1 MAILANEKV
10 LTLDYWK
17 PARLLKVGDYVFDR
31 TGKLVQVKLVQEYRA
46 QRCYLVQ
53 FSDNLSVSGDEN
65 LGFFSENKLHRNKI
79 QQYKQV
85 QKFRSPLKLINVKQL
100 LTKSLKCRP
109 VEYEYS
115 IQTTHPLELPHQTLP
130 VPPFVFGFWFF
141 NRKMNKRMTPP
152 KNFKDDVHQEFKD
165 AGYQLTEGWIS
176 ESGEREF
183 SAIPSIEHH
192 LLPNIPYKIPNNYL
206 LADKEQRIALL
217 RGIIYSKPRQY
228 NHKTDTF
235 RFSNKNL
242 QVVQQVQALVES
254 LGHKTTLQHNEAND
268 TYGLFFRSRLKLI
281 SNQVSPPL
289 KIVYG
294 RRFIRAIEEIAPQSC
309 VYIETT
315 ATDNTILVGEGFIP
329 TC

>member
-53 FSDNLSVSGDEN
+53 FSDNLTMSGDEN
-65 LGFFSENKLHRNKI
+65 LGFLTENKFHRSRI
-79 QQYKQV
+79 HQYKQV
-85 QKFRSPLKLINVKQL
+85 RKFKRPLRHIDVKQL

-109 VEYEYS
+109 VEYQYS
-115 IQTTHPLELPHQTLP
+115 IQTAQPLELPHQTLP

-141 NRKMNKRMTPP
+141 NRKMNRRMTPP
-152 KNFKDDVHQEFKD
+152 KGFKDDVHQEFKD
-165 AGYQLTEGWIS
+165 AGYKLTEGWLS

-183 SAIPSIEHH
+183 SALPSIEHH

-206 LADKEQRIALL
+206 LADKDQRIALL

-242 QVVQQVQALVES
+242 SVVQQVQSLVES
-254 LGHKTTLQHNEAND
+254 LGHRTTLQHNEPNG
-268 TYGLFFRSRLKLI
+268 TYILLFRSKLKLV
-281 SNQVSPPL
+281 SNQVSKPL

-309 VYIETT
+309 VHIETT
-315 ATDNTILVGEGFIP
+315 APDNTILVGEGFIS

>member
-46 QRCYLVQ
+46 QRCYVVR
-53 FSDNLSVSGDEN
+53 FSDNLTMSGDEN
-65 LGFFSENKLHRNKI
+65 LGFLTENKTHRNRI
-79 QQYKQV
+79 NQYKQV
-85 QKFRSPLKLINVKQL
+85 QKFRRPLRSLSVKEL

-115 IQTTHPLELPHQTLP
+115 IQTTSPLELPHQTLP
-130 VPPFVFGFWFF
+130 VAPFVFGFWFF
-141 NRKMNKRMTPP
+141 NRKINRRMTPP
-152 KNFKDDVHQEFKD
+152 KGFKDDVHQEFKD
-165 AGYQLTEGWIS
+165 AGYKLTEGWLS

-183 SAIPSIEHH
+183 STRPTIENH

-206 LADKEQRIALL
+206 LADKDQRIALL

-242 QVVQQVQALVES
+242 GVVQQVQSLVES
-254 LGHKTTLQHNEAND
+254 LGHKTNLQHNERNN
-268 TYGLFFRSRLKLI
+268 TYGLFFRSKLKLV
-281 SNQVSPPL
+281 SNQVSKPL

-294 RRFIRAIEEIAPQSC
+294 RRYIQAIEEIAPQAC
-309 VYIETT
+309 VHIETT
-315 ATDNTILVGEGFIP
+315 APDNTLLVGEGFIS